1 MTVLEDYILDE
12 KGVLFLEN
20 VSYEEAIKTLVKTM
34 SDRVGDKCDQVIEKV
49 LERESVVS
57 TAIGKGIAIPHGR
70 CPFLLDFSLAIGIVK
85 EGGIFWNALDGE
97 QVKIICL
104 IAGPENNPTRYL
116 SFLSSVTSILKEE
129 VLRMKILNETDKK
142 NIVNIFRSC

>member
-12 KGVLFLEN
+12 NNVCFLEN
-20 VSYEEAIKTLVKTM
+20 VSNEEAIEALVKTM
-34 SDRVGDKCDQVIEKV
+34 SDRVAGRCDEVTKKV
-49 LERESVVS
+49 LEREGVVS

-70 CPFLLDFSLAIGIVK
+70 CPFLTDFSLAVGVVK

-97 QVKIICL
+97 EVKIICL
-104 IAGPENNPTRYL
+104 IAGPEDNPTGYL

-129 VLRMKILNETDKK
+129 VLRMRILNETDKK
-142 NIVNIFRSC
+142 NIVNIFSSC